1 MIALYL
7 NWHDVPV
14 DRGVVDRFTRSLAA
28 GINVAVGHHHTG
40 RALFAAHCPTP
51 AIARV
56 WQPAV
61 APCGSRIMFNG
72 YLDNADALRRD
83 LGIVTRD
90 FSALYAAGFAR
101 WGDAIDLHAVG
112 QFATVLVSS
121 DGRRVR
127 LARSPLQAPPLHVWH
142 DGDRLIIASTARIV
156 FASGE
161 VAPQI
166 DEQKIADSLY
176 LNYFEEER
184 GWYSNVSRIPTGTR
198 AAISPAG
205 ITTRRY
211 YDCATLPNIRLRR
224 DADYV
229 EAANALL
236 LEGTRA
242 ALDGFAR
249 PAISLSGGLDS
260 QAVAVFAMEATDGD
274 RPLLGLTSIP
284 EASCNGTDP
293 SFSGPSFSDPS
304 FFGPSFFGDERHHVA
319 ALAAMYPML
328 ETETLD
334 AAGLSFDHKL
344 SAMFLMAGAAP
355 RNAMN
360 LHWIHAL
367 RARARSRGCDVLLL
381 GAAGNLSFSF
391 DGKGAFPSWFARGR
405 WLRLAR
411 ELKATQGDR
420 SFARAFASQAL
431 LPFLP
436 DPLYRR
442 WARRHS
448 ASDDAASDSGA
459 LDSWCPLDPD
469 YAREMAVHDRARDM
483 GHDISFRARRS
494 SRAYRAAGFGNAMS
508 EMGDIRQGL
517 DLIHGI
523 PSRDP
528 TAYRPLVEFCMG
540 IPDDQYLRG
549 GKRRWLARRML
560 QGRIPDMVL
569 NETRRGRQ
577 AADWAARIARDRGAL
592 IDELAALAKNPAMAR
607 RLDLPKLRTALE
619 NWTPDTA
626 GNRDSINLIQHALPR
641 AITAA
646 RFIRFVEG
654 SNGV

>member
-1 MIALYL
+1 MIALHL
-7 NWHDVPV
+7 NWHGAPV
-14 DRGVVDRFTRSLAA
+14 DPGVVDRCTRSLTA
-28 GINVAVGHHHTG
+28 GINVAVGHHRADG
-40 RALFAAHCPTP
+40 ALFAAHCPTP
-51 AIARV
+51 AVARA
-56 WQPAV
+56 WQPAI

-72 YLDNADALRRD
+72 HLDNADALRRD

-90 FSALYAAGFAR
+90 FSALYAAGYAR
-101 WGDAIDLHAVG
+101 WGDAIDLRAVG
-112 QFATVLVSS
+112 QFSTVLVSP
-121 DGRRVR
+121 DGHRVR

-142 DGDRLIIASTARIV
+142 DCDRLIIASTARVV

-161 VAPQI
+161 VTPEI
-166 DEQKIADSLY
+166 DEQKVADSLY

-184 GWYSNVSRIPTGTR
+184 GWYSNVRRIPTGTR
-198 AAISPAG
+198 AAITAAG
-205 ITTRRY
+205 MTTQRY
-211 YDCATLPNIRLRR
+211 YDCATLPDIRLRR

-260 QAVAVFAMEATDGD
+260 QAVAAFAVEATAGD
-274 RPLLGLTSIP
+274 RPLLGLTSVP
-284 EASCNGTDP
+284 EAGLNDIDS
-293 SFSGPSFSDPS
+293 SFS
-304 FFGPSFFGDERHHVA
+304 GPSFFGDERHHVA

-436 DPLYRR
+436 APLYRR
-442 WARRHS
+442 LTRRRSARDNT
-448 ASDDAASDSGA
+448 APDSGA
-459 LDSWCPLDPD
+459 LDSWCPLDRD
-469 YAREMAVHDRARDM
+469 YAREMAVQDRARDM

-494 SRAYRAAGFGNAMS
+494 SRAYRAAGFGNSMS

-577 AADWAARIARDRGAL
+577 AVDWSVRIARDRDAL

-654 SNGV
+654 SNQP

>member
-7 NWHDVPV
+7 NWHDMPV
-14 DRGVVDRFTRSLAA
+14 DRGIVDRLTRSLGA
-28 GINVAVGHHHTG
+28 GINVAVGHHRADG
-40 RALFAAHCPTP
+40 ALFAAHCATP
-51 AIARV
+51 ALARA
-56 WQPAV
+56 WRPAV
-61 APCGSRIMFNG
+61 TPGGSCILFNG
-72 YLDNADALRRD
+72 HLDNADALRRD
-83 LGIVTRD
+83 LGIGTRD
-90 FSALYAAGFAR
+90 AATLYAAGYAR
-101 WGDAIDLHAVG
+101 WGDAIDLRAIG
-112 QFATVLVSS
+112 QFSTILVSRG
-121 DGRRVR
+121 GRRVR

-142 DGDRLIIASTARIV
+142 DHDRVIVASTARAV
-156 FASGE
+156 FAAGE

-184 GWYSNVSRIPTGTR
+184 GWYSNITRIPSGAH
-198 AAISPAG
+198 AAITPARL
-205 ITTRRY
+205 TTQRY
-211 YDCATLPNIRLRR
+211 YDCAMLPDIRLKR
-224 DADYV
+224 DTDYV
-229 EAANALL
+229 DAANALL
-236 LEGTRA
+236 LEGTKA
-242 ALDGFAR
+242 SLDGFAR

-260 QAVAVFAMEATDGD
+260 QAVTAFAIEATGGD
-274 RPLLGLTSIP
+274 HPLLGLTSVP
-284 EASCNGTDP
+284 EAGWNGIDP
-293 SFSGPSFSDPS
+293 
-304 FFGPSFFGDERHHVA
+304 PSFFGDERQHVA

-367 RARARSRGCDVLLL
+367 RARARARGCDVLLL

-411 ELKATQGDR
+411 ELNAMRGNR
-420 SFARAFASQAL
+420 SLARVFASQAL
-431 LPFLP
+431 LPLTP
-436 DPLYRR
+436 DALYRR
-442 WARRHS
+442 WAR
-448 ASDDAASDSGA
+448 DSWA
-459 LDSWCPLDPD
+459 LDGWCPLDPD
-469 YAREMAVHDRARDM
+469 YAREMGVQDRARDM

-517 DLIHGI
+517 DLIHDI

-549 GKRRWLARRML
+549 GRQRWLARRML

-577 AADWAARIARDRGAL
+577 AVDWAVRIARDRSAL
-592 IDELAALAKNPAMAR
+592 IGELATLAKSPTMSR

-619 NWTPDTA
+619 AWSPETT
-626 GNRDSINLIQHALPR
+626 GNGDNMNLIQHALPR

-654 SNGV
+654 SNQI